1 MRLPS
6 ARSPGNWVR
15 SLPTER
21 PTMNLTILNLTAE
34 HTLSIQ
40 EQLAGGGGNVPPPSN
55 WAAYTFCSNDEWG
68 QLTNKYGA
76 QAVNDV
82 KNYYVGPYRMPGL
95 VNPGDPATSLRK
107 TGEKGPCRYY
117 YITVPDQKQVEDTG
131 QADQIQEK
139 LAGKKG
145 PTLPVRP

>member
-1 MRLPS
+1 
-6 ARSPGNWVR
+6 
-15 SLPTER
+15 
-21 PTMNLTILNLTAE
+21 MNLTILNLTAE
-34 HTLSIQ
+34 QTLSIQ
-40 EQLAGGGGNVPPPSN
+40 EQLAGGGGNVPPPSGDYDFSAIKSAPSN

-82 KNYYVGPYRMPGL
+82 KNYYVGTYRMPGL